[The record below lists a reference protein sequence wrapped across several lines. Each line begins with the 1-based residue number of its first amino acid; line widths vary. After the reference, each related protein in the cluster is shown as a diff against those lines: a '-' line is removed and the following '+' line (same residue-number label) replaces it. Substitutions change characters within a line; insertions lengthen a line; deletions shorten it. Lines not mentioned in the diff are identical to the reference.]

1 MEMKD
6 SSKLSFRCRSIFFTT
21 FLGKEK
27 CHQNFNVIEYPP
39 HASSELSPTIDAV
52 GDLGMR
58 WAIGVSNLMP
68 KSGFSASA
76 KKFNSFGIVLF
87 TRYVLLLLFTIFTAF
102 FMAKLICCWWSEIL
116 PEKVFVEICFTKSLK
131 PLELLSNNSV
141 LLLRANVSEA

>member
-1 MEMKD
+1 MEIKD

-27 CHQNFNVIEYPP
+27 CHQNFSVIEYPP

-68 KSGFSASA
+68 DFGFSASA
-76 KKFNSFGIVLF
+76 MKSNSSHIVLF
-87 TRYVLLLLFTIFTAF
+87 TRYVLLFLFTIFAAF
-102 FMAKLICCWWSEIL
+102 FIAKLIC
-116 PEKVFVEICFTKSLK
+116 
-131 PLELLSNNSV
+131 
-141 LLLRANVSEA
+141 R